1 MIETT
6 GIMRGT
12 GRRRGLTSFALFCIT
27 TLILSALY
35 VRLQFNP
42 PEAFTGTQSLEVSPG
57 ISVRDIAQEAA
68 NAGIVRSGTLLYVLL
83 TYSHDPTQIFAG
95 TYVFSEP
102 ASVFAVAQ
110 KLADQDIENELVTIT
125 IPEGVRLT
133 QIAQTAEVALPDF
146 DVDDYLINTLGLEG
160 YLFPETYF
168 VPETFL
174 AQDLIDLQRAT
185 YEENMMPLREQIE
198 LSPLS
203 EYEALIL
210 ASIIERE
217 ANDEESM
224 KMVSGILQNRLKI
237 GMALQADASIEYTI
251 GTPLNELPPGQLA
264 SELRETE
271 SPYNTYLNTGLTP
284 TPIGNPGLMA
294 IKAALNPT
302 PSDNF
307 FYITGNDGEF
317 YYAETLK
324 GHNQNIARYLR

>member
-1 MIETT
+1 
-6 GIMRGT
+6 
-12 GRRRGLTSFALFCIT
+12 
-27 TLILSALY
+27 
-35 VRLQFNP
+35 
-42 PEAFTGTQSLEVSPG
+42 
-57 ISVRDIAQEAA
+57 
-68 NAGIVRSGTLLYVLL
+68 
-83 TYSHDPTQIFAG
+83 
-95 TYVFSEP
+95 
-102 ASVFAVAQ
+102 
-110 KLADQDIENELVTIT
+110 
-125 IPEGVRLT
+125 
-133 QIAQTAEVALPDF
+133 
-146 DVDDYLINTLGLEG
+146 
-160 YLFPETYF
+160 
-168 VPETFL
+168 
-174 AQDLIDLQRAT
+174 
-185 YEENMMPLREQIE
+185 MMPLREQIE